1 MPAAAKSTFHSQHV
15 PHHPAAGKRTLKMQL
30 VDPTHQTKTGFADR
44 TGTVVNRTPAERG
57 GFRLFAERQRVPT
70 VYHRFTLNRP
80 AFASA
85 DSKKSFSSASSPIL
99 A

>member
-1 MPAAAKSTFHSQHV
+1 MPPAADR
-15 PHHPAAGKRTLKMQL
+15 AGA
-30 VDPTHQTKTGFADR
+30 VVG
-44 TGTVVNRTPAERG
+44 GTTAEPE
-57 GFRLFAERQRVPT
+57 GFRLLAERQRVPT

-85 DSKKSFSSASSPIL
+85 DSKKSFSSANSPIL